1 MSLQDLESKYKEL
14 GAEIERLKAKSTG
27 VWEPEKGGGYWA
39 VGFEGATLKRTLY
52 LKTLNDGSNY
62 TFLSLKAH
70 HNVYKTEELTRKAS
84 VLQRRSSLVIQAC
97 LNFDP
102 DFEPDWSDHDQMK
115 YGFGYNH
122 FHARWEADYTYCF
135 DSFGAYVS
143 TQEKA
148 NQVVEYLNV
157 QEIK

>member
-14 GAEIERLKAKSTG
+14 GAEIERLKAKPTG

-39 VGFEGATLKRTLY
+39 VGFEGTTLKRTLY
-52 LKTLNDGSNY
+52 LKTLKDGSNY

-84 VLQRRSSLVIQAC
+84 VLQRRTNLVIQAC

-102 DFEPDWSDHDQMK
+102 DFNPDWSDNNQVK
-115 YGFGYNH
+115 YGFYYH
-122 FHARWEADYTYCF
+122 PDHLRWEKHLNRNYNL
-135 DSFGAYVS
+135 SPAYVS

-148 NQVVEYLNV
+148 NQVVEYLNA
-157 QEIK
+157 QEIE